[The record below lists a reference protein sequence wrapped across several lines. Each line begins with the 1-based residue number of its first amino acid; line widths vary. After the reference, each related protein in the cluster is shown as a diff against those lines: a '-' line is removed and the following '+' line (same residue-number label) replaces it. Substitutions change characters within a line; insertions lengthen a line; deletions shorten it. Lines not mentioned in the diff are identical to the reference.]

1 MASQENDS
9 PSGFR
14 VPLNILNVQ
23 TPKSHSRR
31 SKSKYPKSRDASS
44 VEMPILQRG
53 DKAATTITGY
63 HRHVGRDQN
72 PKCHAIYFWSFENR
86 IPNSLGTLVKN
97 PQNLMKQTL
106 NAATCFVAIRGLIC
120 LISSTKSSKSNSPSP
135 FTSTYSIST
144 RKSCKDGPTD
154 AARYPGHPPRPYRL
168 MTSMAMA
175 NRYRYRNRYIYIIL
189 CYNVTCLG
197 KIQLLSS

>member
-1 MASQENDS
+1 
-9 PSGFR
+9 
-14 VPLNILNVQ
+14 
-23 TPKSHSRR
+23 
-31 SKSKYPKSRDASS
+31 
-44 VEMPILQRG
+44 MPILQRG